1 MLFTR
6 RTAPQELPMPS
17 PKLSLSAALTT
28 LLIALIV
35 LTALPLTAGDP
46 PPRTTT
52 AAALASFKDP
62 PAYYRSAPLWVWND
76 RMTTALIDRDLADMK
91 TKGIG
96 GAFIHPR
103 PGLITP
109 YLSDEW
115 LSLVRHAVEKGK
127 KLGMKIW
134 IYDENSYPSGFAGG
148 IVPAA
153 MPDAKR
159 AGLRMRRMETLALT
173 PGEKPLVVLR
183 RDSTGYTD
191 ITAQSGTTVLGKGT
205 YRVFDVVYEQPQPW
219 HGGFT
224 YVDVM
229 RPEVTQEFIRVTMG
243 AYEKVI
249 GKEFGATVPG
259 VFQDEAEVRP
269 ANIDTNRV
277 VQYTP
282 ALFDRFRE
290 LWGYDLRPHLPS
302 LYETVGEWRRVRHD
316 FYSLILELFI
326 DGWAKP
332 YYAYCEQH
340 NLLLTGHYWEHDW
353 PRPVMNPDN
362 MALGAYAGVP
372 GVDILMNE
380 WRTDMHA
387 QFGNDRAVKEI
398 RSIANQLGHERTLSE
413 TFGAGGWEMTFAD
426 QKRIADWEY
435 ALGVNLMNQHLMYVT
450 IAGARKRDHP
460 LSFSYHE
467 PWWGSYTVLGD
478 YYGRLSAA
486 LTAGEQRNDI
496 LVLEPTTTAWMHAAV
511 AEPNPVMDSIGT
523 QFQNFVHELEA
534 AQLEYDLG
542 SERILRDH
550 GRVDGTKF
558 IVGKRS
564 YSLVVLPAG
573 MENIEVSTLALLR
586 KYVDQGG
593 LLLVTGDV
601 PTYADARPDPNFR
614 NFLEKHPA
622 GYTQVPR
629 AKAIATIRLLAPPAI
644 EFRDVNRATVPM
656 AEFFHHRRILDDGEL
671 LFLANTRMVP
681 RTGEVV
687 VHAAAAGQWDPFTG
701 AVTPYPVRKEGTH
714 CVVSYAIP
722 AGGSLLL
729 HLSPV
734 AAKGVSVPEPR
745 EVKHITLAPRG
756 QTVIERCGPNVLTLD
771 RCDLTVGG
779 VTTKDLYY
787 YEAQKRAWQA
797 HGFGANP
804 WDNAVQYRT
813 NILDRDT
820 FNVNSG
826 FTAEFHAR
834 MGSGV
839 DTRGMRVAVERPGV
853 FRVAVN
859 GTAVKPVKGAWWLD
873 QSFGVYDIGA
883 LMKPGDNVIS
893 VTAQPM
899 TIHAELEPVYLLG
912 NFTLGIAA
920 KGFDMLPTMPLT
932 LGAWSRQG
940 MPFLASGVKYSQVV
954 LKDAK
959 KSKDKD
965 AKVCVRLGKWKGV
978 VAGVT
983 VNGKDAGIIAFA
995 PHELDITKLMRPGK
1009 NSVSVTVYG
1018 SLKNTLGPHH
1028 GNPPLG
1034 MAWPGMFQKSGTEGE
1049 LYSVLEYGMFEEFV
1063 VEEE

>member
-1 MLFTR
+1 
-6 RTAPQELPMPS
+6 MPS
-17 PKLSLSAALTT
+17 PTLSRTVTTVVLLTSII
-28 LLIALIV
+28 L
-35 LTALPLTAGDP
+35 LTAPTLMAGDP
-46 PPRTTT
+46 PPRSST

-76 RMTTALIDRDLADMK
+76 RMTPSLIDRDLADMK

-115 LSLVRHAVEKGK
+115 LSLVRYAVEKGK

-159 AGLRMRRMETLALT
+159 AGLRMRRMATLTLA
-173 PGEKPLVVLR
+173 PGEKPLVVLKN
-183 RDSTGYTD
+183 DSAGFTD
-191 ITAQSGTTVLGKGT
+191 ITAQVGAATFGAGR

-249 GKEFGATVPG
+249 GNEFGATVPG

-282 ALFDRFRE
+282 ALFDRFRQM
-290 LWGYDLRPHLPS
+290 WGYDLRPHLPS
-302 LYETVGEWRRVRHD
+302 LYETVGAWRQVRHD

-332 YYAYCEQH
+332 YAAYCEQH

-372 GVDILMNE
+372 GIDILMNE

-398 RSIANQLGHERTLSE
+398 RSIANQLGRERTLSE

-435 ALGVNLMNQHLMYVT
+435 ALGVNLVNQHLMYVT

-467 PWWGSYTVLGD
+467 PWWGSYTALGD
-478 YYGRLSAA
+478 YYGRLAAA

-511 AEPNPVMDSIGT
+511 GEPNPAMDSIGT

-534 AQLEYDLG
+534 AQIEYDLG

-550 GRVDGTKF
+550 GRVEGAKLT
-558 IVGKRS
+558 VGKRT
-564 YSLVVLPAG
+564 YGLVVLPAG

-586 KYVDQGG
+586 KYVEQGG

-601 PTYADARPDPNFR
+601 PSYADARPDPNFR
-614 NFLEKHPA
+614 KFLEKHPA
-622 GYTQVPR
+622 GYTQVPA
-629 AKAIATIRLLAPPAI
+629 AKAIATIRLLVPPAI
-644 EFRDVNRATVPM
+644 EFRDVNRATVPLP
-656 AEFFHHRRILDDGEL
+656 EFFHHRRILNDGEL
-671 LFLANTRMVP
+671 VFLANTRMAQ
-681 RTGEVV
+681 RTGEIVM
-687 VHAAAAGQWDPFTG
+687 HAAAAERWDPFTG
-701 AVTPYPVRKEGTH
+701 AVTPWPARQEGSH
-714 CVVSYAIP
+714 IVVSYAIP

-729 HLSPV
+729 HFSPV
-734 AAKGVSVPEPR
+734 APKNTPVAASPR
-745 EVKHITLAPRG
+745 EMKNVTRTPHGA
-756 QTVIERCGPNVLTLD
+756 TVVERIAPNVLTLD

-779 VTTKDLYY
+779 VTAKDLYF

-797 HGFGANP
+797 HGFGADP

-820 FNVNSG
+820 FKVNSG
-826 FTAEFHAR
+826 FTADFHVM
-834 MGSGV
+834 MGTDV

-859 GTAVKPVKGAWWLD
+859 GTPVKPVKGAWWLD
-873 QSFGVYDIGA
+873 ESFGVYDIGA
-883 LMKPGDNVIS
+883 LVKAGDNVIS
-893 VTAQPM
+893 VTAHPM

-912 NFTLGIAA
+912 NFRIAVA
-920 KGFDMLPTMPLT
+920 TKGFAIVPSTPLRF
-932 LGAWSRQG
+932 GSWAGQG
-940 MPFLASGVKYSQVV
+940 MAFYAAGVKYTQAVNR
-954 LKDAK
+954 DAVK
-959 KSKDKD
+959 GKGTRT
-965 AKVCVRLGKWKGV
+965 CVRLGKWKGV
-978 VAGVT
+978 VASVT

-995 PHELDITKLMRPGK
+995 PYELDVTKLMKPGK
-1009 NSVSVTVYG
+1009 NMVSVTVFG

-1034 MAWPGMFQKSGTEGE
+1034 MAWPGMFQKSGTDGE
-1049 LYSVLEYGMFEEFV
+1049 FYSVLEYGLFEDFAV
-1063 VEEE
+1063 DEE